1 MKDLWNLKLKEY
13 IIAQHAHW
21 EIYYAN
27 RNLSISEPD
36 KVLTIIHDKMDHSKT
51 TFLHFS
57 HKNKRTKSFMKLPV
71 SVTCMITHGHGNIW
85 YAHYGFRPIPL

>member
-36 KVLTIIHDKMDHSKT
+36 KVLTIIHDKMDH
-51 TFLHFS
+51 
-57 HKNKRTKSFMKLPV
+57 
-71 SVTCMITHGHGNIW
+71 
-85 YAHYGFRPIPL
+85 